1 MLRPR
6 HVEILSHLKIQ
17 LRSLSEKGLLSVPQ
31 PEVLELE
38 RWQERKTKR
47 ERERERVRNQTVYPP
62 YPPASHF
69 LNGCNKSSLYRL
81 STPDNK
87 AILKPEYRDLAQE

>member
-47 ERERERVRNQTVYPP
+47 ERERARAQSN
-62 YPPASHF
+62 
-69 LNGCNKSSLYRL
+69 RL
-81 STPDNK
+81 STLSTCKSFLERLQQVQPVQALDPRQQSH
-87 AILKPEYRDLAQE
+87 LET